1 MGIDRTPSTFEL
13 NLFPC
18 EIDETLMA
26 VGEVSPNKN
35 NRFKYSVFNR
45 EQELDEEEQEQ
56 VVNNNNPFGDIFSNH
71 SSFLPPL
78 SLKSMDR
85 MND

>member
-26 VGEVSPNKN
+26 AGEVSPNKN

-45 EQELDEEEQEQ
+45 EQELDEEEQE
-56 VVNNNNPFGDIFSNH
+56 
-71 SSFLPPL
+71 
-78 SLKSMDR
+78 
-85 MND
+85 